1 MLGYMSYENYASICS
16 SKKIQSEQHVHV
28 TKAALQRKE
37 THGGKQDAVKIRET
51 EMVNI
56 FTYRTTERMEKRPK
70 KTPSLLLKSSSV
82 PVVVVLA

>member
-1 MLGYMSYENYASICS
+1 MCT
-16 SKKIQSEQHVHV
+16 V

-56 FTYRTTERMEKRPK
+56 FTYRTTERMAKRPK
-70 KTPSLLLKSSSV
+70 KKTIAAVKILFCYSSGGVSLTMLMLNSQVQVRSLHSS
-82 PVVVVLA
+82 